1 MLHIP
6 QQFGRIR
13 ISEPQPW
20 PKSVSTFLTP
30 CTLRDDVRWSH
41 TPRPE
46 KNQVRPLLSQYFVYC
61 MATTVVA
68 KQQETFVCELAT
80 SDIETYTN

>member
-1 MLHIP
+1 M
-6 QQFGRIR
+6 
-13 ISEPQPW
+13 
-20 PKSVSTFLTP
+20 
-30 CTLRDDVRWSH
+30 
-41 TPRPE
+41 PRPE
-46 KNQVRPLLSQYFVYC
+46 ENQVRPLLSQYFVYC